1 MRAIAS
7 SVLAAACVVYGLQS
21 GPIAA
26 PAFAQSPNAPT
37 KSFGGRIRGN
47 WLLIIQAGPLDQ
59 SVQPSSACATYTY
72 PLRLS
77 EAFAAS
83 VSQSIV
89 GLFEQIESGT
99 LPIPDD
105 ELKKRGL
112 TGMIIVRGQELN
124 PRLDVQYGLF
134 RANIKSEVAIVATV
148 NVDGQRGQVLNVAI
162 RGEGTAEVLRDCIG
176 CERLAFPE
184 NLLCD
189 AGGAG
194 RSIAEAG
201 AAALKDTVG
210 RITNALANSEPV
222 RASYTLPPPPPK
234 RKAVSARRPA
244 PSESKTGAQT
254 PPPPFSLQGR

>member
-1 MRAIAS
+1 MRAIAN
-7 SVLAAACVVYGLQS
+7 SVLAAAFVVYGLQS

-37 KSFGGRIRGN
+37 ESFGGRIRGN

-59 SVQPSSACATYTY
+59 SVQPNSVVCATYTY

-112 TGMIIVRGQELN
+112 TGMIIVRGQELY

-134 RANIKSEVAIVATV
+134 RANMKSQVAIVVTV
-148 NVDGQRGQVLNVAI
+148 FVDGQRGQILNVEI
-162 RGEGTAEVLRDCIG
+162 RGEGTAAEVPRPCIA
-176 CERLAFPE
+176 CEHLAFPE
-184 NLLCD
+184 NLLC
-189 AGGAG
+189 GGAT
-194 RSIAEAG
+194 RLIAEAG
-201 AAALKDTVG
+201 AAALNDTVG
-210 RITNALANSEPV
+210 RITNALANSQPV
-222 RASYTLPPPPPK
+222 RASYTPPPPPPK
-234 RKAVSARRPA
+234 RKAASARRPA

-254 PPPPFSLQGR
+254 PPPFSLQGR